1 MYCQTKFYTFQ
12 LLKNGKSEIKSATCI
27 PVTINFLS
35 GPKLNP
41 VFHFVTDPISI
52 NPSKCLEKM
61 NYVVAGVTIS
71 KHMVIPAIVT
81 TVVIDTLVETL
92 D

>member
-1 MYCQTKFYTFQ
+1 MFHPIKLYTFQ
-12 LLKNGKSEIKSATCI
+12 FLNKGKSETKSATCKL
-27 PVTINFLS
+27 VTINFLS
-35 GPKLNP
+35 VPKLNP
-41 VFHFVTDPISI
+41 VSHFVIDPISI

-71 KHMVIPAIVT
+71 KHMAIPAIVT

>member
-1 MYCQTKFYTFQ
+1 MIGRRRP
-12 LLKNGKSEIKSATCI
+12 LLNSVIVASPITSTRAAATC
-27 PVTINFLS
+27 
-35 GPKLNP
+35 
-41 VFHFVTDPISI
+41 
-52 NPSKCLEKM
+52 LETM